1 MSISNRHT
9 VLPFVAGTS
18 KALTDQRL
26 AKVGYKLT
34 EKMKAEGMTALKSV
48 CVSVPMVTEFTEEQL
63 DRLLPHLVNVVTG
76 AQDGIIRG
84 LYESDPSIM
93 SIGDDDISIDAC
105 IEYLETVE
113 TGGRLTIESLTEWFV
128 LSLNDKLT
136 EFLTMHGAKSLSGEK
151 LAHAVT
157 QSLAGYKGTI
167 TAMAGGK
174 THYDANQRAKLT
186 TVLAMTEDGDEVA
199 EKLMARLVS
208 MEKKDVKIAASLG
221 LIDFS

>member
-26 AKVGYKLT
+26 AKIGYKKT
-34 EKMKAEGMTALKSV
+34 DKNPNPLKSV
-48 CVSVPMVTEFTEEQL
+48 CVSVPVVTEFTEDQL
-63 DRLLPHLVNVVTG
+63 DRLLPHLVNVING
-76 AQDGIIRG
+76 AQDGIIRNM
-84 LYESDPSIM
+84 YESDPSIM

-136 EFLTMHGAKSLSGEK
+136 EFLRMHGAKSLSGDK

-157 QSLAGYKGTI
+157 QSLAGYKGMI

-174 THYDANQRAKLT
+174 THYDATQRAKLT

-199 EKLMARLVS
+199 ERLMNRLAS

>member
-26 AKVGYKLT
+26 ARVGYKKT
-34 EKMKAEGMTALKSV
+34 KDNSNPLKSV
-48 CVSVPMVTEFTEEQL
+48 CVSVPAITEIDETQL
-63 DRLLPHLVNVVTG
+63 DRLMPHIVSLLNG

-136 EFLTMHGAKSLSGEK
+136 EFLTMHGAKSLSGDK
-151 LAHAVT
+151 LEHAVT
-157 QSLAGYKGTI
+157 QSLAGYKGMI

-174 THYDANQRAKLT
+174 THYDATQRAKLT